1 MSDKAISLI
10 EQVEEQIQTVYDPEF
25 PLIDIW
31 TMWLIYEIT
40 PDEENDVVDIL
51 MTYTTPACPSW
62 DLMQEMMINAIQDR
76 WPHRWVN
83 IDITFEPMRT
93 IDMMKDEDLKRMFE

>member
-31 TMWLIYEIT
+31 TM
-40 PDEENDVVDIL
+40 
-51 MTYTTPACPSW
+51 
-62 DLMQEMMINAIQDR
+62 
-76 WPHRWVN
+76 
-83 IDITFEPMRT
+83 
-93 IDMMKDEDLKRMFE
+93 